1 MPIPRPRK
9 LDIRTMLE
17 KYASDSTLAGS
28 QRMKTSSRNR
38 DRKLMSSND
47 IVDSFLVSGGILF
60 VSERRCIAH
69 SL

>member
-1 MPIPRPRK
+1 MN
-9 LDIRTMLE
+9 
-17 KYASDSTLAGS
+17 
-28 QRMKTSSRNR
+28 TSSRNR

-60 VSERRCIAH
+60 VSGRRGIAH